1 MSPPGLSASAG
12 VASFPR
18 WRKAAALLGVL
29 ALLSQTFVLLVHRPP
44 SAVLAATAMAM
55 AMGPDCPM
63 MMDGTAMNPP
73 TPDKSD
79 DTDSKPRKAPP
90 VCPICQSLQLSGLFV
105 TPVHPVIFA
114 ALSVV
119 TVRGLVEAAQR
130 TETVTNERARSR
142 APPSLPEERAID
154 G

>member
-1 MSPPGLSASAG
+1 MPYPGLSASAG
-12 VASFPR
+12 VSSLPR
-18 WRKAAALLGVL
+18 WRKVAALLGVL

-44 SAVLAATAMAM
+44 SAAPADTAMAM

-63 MMDGTAMNPP
+63 MMDGAATSPP
-73 TPDKSD
+73 APDQSD
-79 DTDSKPRKAPP
+79 DIGSKPHKAPP
-90 VCPICQSLQLSGLFV
+90 VCPICQSLQLSSVFV

-119 TVRGLVEAAQR
+119 TVRGLVDAAQR
-130 TETVTNERARSR
+130 AETVTNERARSR
-142 APPSLPEERAID
+142 APPSVPEESAID